1 MTDDLKQVAAALPSY
16 EIGGELGRGGW
27 GVVLAGRHRHLH
39 RNVAIK
45 KLPPM
50 FASDPDVRL
59 RFVAEARLLA
69 SLDHPHIV
77 PIYDFVERDGL
88 CLLVMEQL
96 SGGTV
101 WTRFTTQGLEAQESC
116 AVALVTAVALHHA
129 HQHGVLHRDIKPEN
143 LLYTSD
149 NRQLKV
155 ADFGTAKVLA
165 GNQTLATQ
173 AGDVVGTPA
182 YMAPEQAT
190 GSPVTPA
197 TDIYAVGTML
207 YELLSGKLPFAECET
222 PLAMLYQR
230 VHGTPTPLDQVAPSI
245 DPGLAELVTWTLNT
259 EPTERPASAEAFAI
273 ALAERATETFGQGW
287 FARTGYR
294 ASLGSRIAAIT
305 ERPGVSSPSRTPSI
319 TQRPER
325 STRVVDAVPE
335 VRPSS
340 LIPVADIETPARDDT
355 LRELRLLLSRAD
367 SGDARRLAHEI
378 ERAESTAH
386 ELHDLALLRSVRSV
400 AGHLDEADIAEIERL
415 AGAAGLTP
423 IDRLGLPADADV
435 DEIRTRLIDVA
446 ARWKRTSENP
456 FSARALV
463 GVAHDVVRT
472 CERLLT
478 ELERQ

>member
-1 MTDDLKQVAAALPSY
+1 MTDELQQVAAALPAY

-45 KLPPM
+45 KLPAT
-50 FASDPDVRL
+50 FASDPEVRS

-149 NRQLKV
+149 SRQLKV
-155 ADFGTAKVLA
+155 ADFGTAKVLS
-165 GNQTLATQ
+165 GSQTLATR

-197 TDIYAVGTML
+197 TDVYALGTML
-207 YELLSGKLPFAECET
+207 YELLSGSLPFAECET

-230 VHGTPTPLDQVAPSI
+230 VHGTPTPLDQAAPAI
-245 DPGLAELVTWTLNT
+245 DVGLVELVSWTLRT
-259 EPTERPASAEAFAI
+259 EPTERPPSAEAFAL
-273 ALAERATETFGQGW
+273 ALAERATQSFGQGW

-294 ASLGSRIAAIT
+294 ASLGSQIAAIT
-305 ERPGVSSPSRTPSI
+305 ERPGATASVTVPSAP
-319 TQRPER
+319 QRPER

-340 LIPVADIETPARDDT
+340 LVPVADIDSPARDDT
-355 LRELRLLLSRAD
+355 LRELRLLLARAD

-386 ELHDLALLRSVRSV
+386 ELHDLALLRRIRS
-400 AGHLDEADIAEIERL
+400 ATEYINDADTAEIERL
-415 AGAAGLTP
+415 VGATGLTP
-423 IDRLGLPADADV
+423 SDRLGLPADAND
-435 DEIRTRLIDVA
+435 DEIRTRLIDIA

-456 FSARALV
+456 FSARAAV

-478 ELERQ
+478 ELGSQ